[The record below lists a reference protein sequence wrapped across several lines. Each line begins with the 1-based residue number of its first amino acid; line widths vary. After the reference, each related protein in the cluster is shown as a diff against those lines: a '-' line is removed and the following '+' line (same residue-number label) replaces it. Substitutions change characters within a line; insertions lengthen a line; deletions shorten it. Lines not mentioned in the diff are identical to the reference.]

1 LQDLTASVDFT
12 ALAEAGNG
20 AGFDFTGYCTQ
31 ASFLVGNG
39 LEQRLAEAEAK
50 AHDEAG
56 RYRLRQEAKR
66 LMLPEQMGERFQ
78 AMGFQRDVEFGAAF
92 LAGDL
97 SWRL

>member
-1 LQDLTASVDFT
+1 MRAC
-12 ALAEAGNG
+12 AAEAEVPAVAAAGSG
-20 AGFDFTGYCTQ
+20 AGCDCSGYCSQ
-31 ASFLVGNG
+31 ASFRIGNG

-50 AHDEAG
+50 ASDEGA

-66 LMLPEQMGERFQ
+66 LTLPSDMGERFQ
-78 AMGFQRDVEFGAAF
+78 AMGFARDVEFGAAF